1 MKKVLSG
8 LTVLFAT
15 ALLVYSCNPEEEDQM
30 QPNNTPLTS
39 SEQATQ
45 LLQGNWYCYKRESID
60 AAACEG
66 GVNETKTVNTFDV
79 ELCCQMVEF
88 SQDEAG
94 VNPDFGT
101 PLFYVYSNTDEQNE
115 YCVLDY
121 SQASMIFPAM
131 GYNVHPDEIYLS
143 FQMWHVGPDGY
154 EGGGRIVSLTN
165 DEFVLYTLA
174 PNPTLVYFRR
184 SAENN
189 APYNVPGLS
198 GDFILDNYKE
208 VNAGVVLVNE
218 VQVNGPMYSFNNEI
232 YHEQSPTSI
241 KYRGIQSGGVGSAYS
256 LNLISAQPSGFT
268 YEVSASHL
276 ISQAYDG
283 WAGVSIWSSYKI
295 ISLNANELILREEV
309 NCDTYKEYHL
319 TKVN

>member
-8 LTVLFAT
+8 LTVLFVA
-15 ALLVYSCNPEEEDQM
+15 ALYMSSCNPEEEDQL
-30 QPNNTPLTS
+30 QPNNTTLTS
-39 SEQATQ
+39 SQQATQ

-66 GVNETKTVNTFDV
+66 DENETKTVNTFDV

-88 SQDEAG
+88 SQNEAG

-101 PLFYVYSNTDEQNE
+101 PLFYVYSNTDQQNE
-115 YCVLDY
+115 YCVLNY
-121 SQASMIFPAM
+121 NQASMVFPAI
-131 GYNVHPDEIYLS
+131 GYNVQPGEIYLS
-143 FQMWHVGPDGY
+143 FQTWHVGSSGY
-154 EGGGRIVSLTN
+154 VGGGRIVSLTN

-184 SAENN
+184 TAENN
-189 APYNVPGLS
+189 VPYNVPGLS

-208 VNAGVVLVNE
+208 VNAGVVLINE

-232 YHEQSPTSI
+232 YHEQSPASI

-276 ISQAYDG
+276 ISGVYDFWTG
-283 WAGVSIWSSYKI
+283 SSIWSSYKI
-295 ISLNANELILREEV
+295 NTLNSTELILRDET

-319 TKVN
+319 TKMN